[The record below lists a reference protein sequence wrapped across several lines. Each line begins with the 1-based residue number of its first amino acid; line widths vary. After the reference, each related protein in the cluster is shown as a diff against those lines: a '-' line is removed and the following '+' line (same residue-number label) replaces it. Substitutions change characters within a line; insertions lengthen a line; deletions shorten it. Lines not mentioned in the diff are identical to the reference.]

1 MSPAIRPRRI
11 ALFAKDSPLFIKV
24 LKALQAALEALGVQV
39 HAGWPLPDGPA
50 LSAFLADWK
59 PDAVLEINRTRRHI
73 TDCDR
78 DFLHIAWMHDHRYG
92 GEWLIDRI
100 GDSRLTYF
108 MMPPDLM
115 GVAADGLGPWRYL
128 WPGADPAVF
137 APRPTAPRWDMT
149 LVGHMYGPLPPAL
162 LGKPVVAGTMPCGTV
177 GELGDALSRLTPA
190 ALNRGIPFLQQW
202 LADQVAAC
210 GAPAG
215 QAGLSQEA
223 LSLFDELLPRLI
235 LRRFV
240 ADAMLR
246 VSGRVRFFGS
256 AGWALWPDYAP
267 HYGGEIIDPQELADI
282 YRATAISPHNTLW
295 PLHFRTLECMAC
307 GGFMLINRVDHP
319 DAEAAFGDFVPGDHY
334 MPYDG
339 ADIEEE
345 AARALREPA
354 RRMTVGERA
363 ARRVHERHTWRH
375 RAEQILTDLA
385 DL

>member
-1 MSPAIRPRRI
+1 MTSAVRPRRI

-24 LKALQAALEALGVQV
+24 LDALRAALESFGVEI
-39 HAGWPLPDGPA
+39 HAGWPLPTGPE
-50 LSAFLADWK
+50 LSAFLDDWR

-73 TDCDR
+73 TECDR
-78 DFLHIAWMHDHRYG
+78 EFLHVAWMHDHRYD
-92 GEWLIDRI
+92 GEWLVDGI

-115 GVAADGLGPWRYL
+115 GVDAERLGPWRYL

-149 LVGHMYGPLPPAL
+149 LVGHMYGPLPAAVLNKPAM
-162 LGKPVVAGTMPCGTV
+162 AGSVFCGTV
-177 GELGDALSRLTPA
+177 GDLADALSRLTPA
-190 ALNRGIPFLQQW
+190 EMNQGIPFLQRW
-202 LADQVAAC
+202 LADRVAAC
-210 GAPAG
+210 GAPVG
-215 QAGLSQEA
+215 QGALSQEA
-223 LSLFDELLPRLI
+223 LSLFDEFLPRLI
-235 LRRFV
+235 LRRFL
-240 ADAMLR
+240 ADTMLR
-246 VSGRVRFFGS
+246 VAERVRFFGS
-256 AGWALWPDYAP
+256 PGWALWPDYAR
-267 HYGGEIIDPQELADI
+267 HYGGEVTAPQDLAEI
-282 YRATAISPHNTLW
+282 YRATAVSPHNTLW

-334 MPYDG
+334 VFYDG
-339 ADIEEE
+339 ADIEEA

-354 RRMTVGERA
+354 RRTAIGERA

-375 RAEQILTDLA
+375 RAQQILADLA